1 MAIILGGA
9 VGVGFVVILL
19 MFARNLLKKH
29 DGKYLFLLTIHLFVC
44 FVASSD
50 DGLVAELVLF
60 LCRLLIK
67 EDGFKLLVE
76 VDSFFLFVYGK
87 FFCFRGQKLVDRWG
101 MKVRTLEG

>member
-1 MAIILGGA
+1 MMVSTCSCLQYI
-9 VGVGFVVILL
+9 
-19 MFARNLLKKH
+19 
-29 DGKYLFLLTIHLFVC
+29 C

-67 EDGFKLLVE
+67 EDGFILLVE

-101 MKVRTLEG
+101 HES